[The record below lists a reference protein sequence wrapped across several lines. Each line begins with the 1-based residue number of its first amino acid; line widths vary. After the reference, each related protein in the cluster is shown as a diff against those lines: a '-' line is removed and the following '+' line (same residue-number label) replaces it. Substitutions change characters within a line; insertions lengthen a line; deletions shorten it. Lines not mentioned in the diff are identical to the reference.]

1 MIQFWSKFH
10 IQVIWCSFNRDN
22 RFILTFSHSL
32 PGKQENPFSIISRH
46 INNSLSVYLFLYSK
60 LNNEGMIVHVK
71 RVFKSY
77 FLSRKQTGSAW
88 NFLLPPAQ
96 LCRVAN
102 QRPHFLMLHLFRII
116 SQPSG
121 QNQQSGKQTHS
132 RLPL

>member
-10 IQVIWCSFNRDN
+10 IQVIWYSFNRDN
-22 RFILTFSHSL
+22 RFILIFSHSL

-60 LNNEGMIVHVK
+60 LNNEGMVVHVK

-116 SQPSG
+116 SQPSV
-121 QNQQSGKQTHS
+121 QNQQNGKQTYS
-132 RLPL
+132 RLPP